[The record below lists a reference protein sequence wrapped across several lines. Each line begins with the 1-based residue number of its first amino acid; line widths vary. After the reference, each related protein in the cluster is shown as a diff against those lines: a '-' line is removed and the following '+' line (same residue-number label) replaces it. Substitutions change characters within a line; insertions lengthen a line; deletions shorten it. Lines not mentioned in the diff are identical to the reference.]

1 MLYGI
6 HRDVCSPWGKL
17 TRGGEEERQEDRKE
31 STYANMGAGAGF
43 RRNDNYSGWHYVV
56 INLEAD

>member
-6 HRDVCSPWGKL
+6 HRDVCTFWG
-17 TRGGEEERQEDRKE
+17 GGKAEKHRKE
-31 STYANMGAGAGF
+31 NTYANMGAGAGF